1 MGKKAK
7 NSGIRVSPVFPSPIT
22 HICPKQIYGNEH
34 ADSQE
39 RSRVTKITNN
49 QIPMT
54 NENDNDQ
61 FTNNQLN
68 KAKGGLPV
76 PFFFGYWLLSVFL
89 VIGIWSL
96 VIILLRRDQPRPEWR
111 ICLS

>member
-39 RSRVTKITNN
+39 RSRETK
-49 QIPMT
+49 
-54 NENDNDQ
+54 
-61 FTNNQLN
+61 
-68 KAKGGLPV
+68 
-76 PFFFGYWLLSVFL
+76 
-89 VIGIWSL
+89 
-96 VIILLRRDQPRPEWR
+96 
-111 ICLS
+111 